1 MGGVIVDSAVYRQ
14 GQRIVDDLPPSE
26 LGRVR
31 KLACE
36 PGDFVW
42 VGLHEPTEHELATV
56 EEEFG
61 LHPLAVEDAF
71 NAHQRPKLE
80 RYGETLFLTLKSLW
94 YVDATDAVETGEINM
109 FVGDD
114 FIITVRHGSGSELHS
129 ARRDLEARAK
139 VLTHGPS
146 AVVYAVCDR
155 VVDGYL
161 AVMSCL
167 EEDVDEVE
175 TSVFSTQ
182 RTSDSAR
189 IYTLKREIAEARRA
203 VLPLREPMRRFA
215 TGAVPGID
223 EDAAPFF
230 RDVLDHLTQVSETV
244 DGLDA
249 AAVHRV
255 RGAPRA
261 DPGDA
266 ERGHAQDLGGS
277 RPRGRADPDRRRLRH
292 ELPPHARARLAAR
305 LPHGART
312 DGAERRRA
320 LGLLQALRVA
330 LTRWTVRWRS
340 MTLPARSASST
351 TPRATR

>member
-1 MGGVIVDSAVYRQ
+1 MGAVIVDSAVYRQ
-14 GQRIVDDLPPSE
+14 GKRIVDDLPPSE

-31 KLACE
+31 KLATE

-42 VGLHEPTEHELATV
+42 VGLHDPNEQELATV

-71 NAHQRPKLE
+71 TAHQRPKLE
-80 RYGETLFLTLKSLW
+80 RYEHTLFLTLKALW
-94 YVDATDAVETGEINM
+94 YVDESDAVETGEINM

-114 FIITVRHGSGSELHS
+114 FVITVRHGTGSELHS
-129 ARRDLEARAK
+129 ARRDLEAK
-139 VLTHGPS
+139 TTVLTHGPS

-161 AVMSCL
+161 TVMDAL

-175 TSVFSTQ
+175 TSVFSAQ

-223 EDAAPFF
+223 EKSAPFF
-230 RDVLDHLTQVSETV
+230 RDVLDHLNRVAETV
-244 DGLDA
+244 DGLDQLLSTAFDAHLAQISVQQNEDMRKISAGA
-249 AAVHRV
+249 AIVVVPTLIAGVYGMNFEHM
-255 RGAPRA
+255 P
-261 DPGDA
+261 
-266 ERGHAQDLGGS
+266 
-277 RPRGRADPDRRRLRH
+277 
-292 ELPPHARARLAAR
+292 ELSWTYGYPFAI
-305 LPHGART
+305 
-312 DGAERRRA
+312 A
-320 LGLLQALRVA
+320 LMAGLCLILWV
-330 LTRWTVRWRS
+330 WFKRS
-340 MTLPARSASST
+340 GWL
-351 TPRATR
+351 

>member
-1 MGGVIVDSAVYRQ
+1 MGRVIVDSAVYRQ
-14 GQRIVDDLPPSE
+14 GKRIVDDLPASE
-26 LGRVR
+26 LGRIR

-42 VGLHEPTEHELATV
+42 VGLHAPTEAELATV

-80 RYGETLFLTLKSLW
+80 RYGDTLFLTLKSLW

-109 FVGDD
+109 FVGHD
-114 FIITVRHGSGSELHS
+114 FVITVRHGSGSELHS
-129 ARRDLEARAK
+129 ARVDLEARAA

-161 AVMSCL
+161 AVIACV

-175 TSVFSTQ
+175 TSVFSNQ
-182 RTSDSAR
+182 RTNDSAR

-203 VLPLREPMRRFA
+203 VMPLREPMRRFA

-223 EDAAPFF
+223 EKAAPFF
-230 RDVLDHLTQVSETV
+230 RDVLDHLTQVAETV

-249 AAVHRV
+249 LLSTAFDAHLAQISVQQNEDMRKISAAIGLVA
-255 RGAPRA
+255 APTLIA
-261 DPGDA
+261 GVYGMNFVNIP
-266 ERGHAQDLGGS
+266 
-277 RPRGRADPDRRRLRH
+277 
-292 ELPPHARARLAAR
+292 ELHWPFGYAYALA
-305 LPHGART
+305 LMLITSGI
-312 DGAERRRA
+312 
-320 LGLLQALRVA
+320 LWV
-330 LTRWTVRWRS
+330 WFKRS
-340 MTLPARSASST
+340 GWL
-351 TPRATR
+351 